1 MLIGINNSVLYLDYL
16 QNVNNKVI
24 PYCFFYNPRKA
35 LAQFDP
41 KKVMFYTIMERGRHM
56 IKKKRP
62 GLAFTITNKYHTND
76 KLYNVIESP
85 IIAHHT

>member
-1 MLIGINNSVLYLDYL
+1 MLIGINNSVLYIAYL

-24 PYCFFYNPRKA
+24 PYCFFHNRPKA

-41 KKVMFYTIMERGRHM
+41 KKVMFYTLMEKGRHM
-56 IKKKRP
+56 LKKIEIYIGSGCRV
-62 GLAFTITNKYHTND
+62 G
-76 KLYNVIESP
+76 LYNNKQISYQSP